1 MSWPR
6 CCTAE
11 GGNDHRGGG
20 VMSVSTRP
28 LDGYVDRA
36 CPPWGCSLQYGHGWT
51 DGWEDEGEQFREH
64 GRHVGDHVH
73 LGTRERVDEPN
84 DLSLQST
91 TFSPT
96 ISVFDGLE
104 RHDMTAEQA
113 RQHSAVVRQAADD
126 LLKAA
131 DEVDRIEA
139 ATA

>member
-1 MSWPR
+1 MSTP
-6 CCTAE
+6 A
-11 GGNDHRGGG
+11 
-20 VMSVSTRP
+20 
-28 LDGYVDRA
+28 LDSIGSPYVDRA
-36 CPPWGCSLQYGHGWT
+36 CPSWGCSLEYGHGWT

-64 GRHVGDHVH
+64 GRSVGKNVH

-84 DLSLQST
+84 DLSLPST
-91 TFSPT
+91 FQSPT
-96 ISVFDGLE
+96 ISLGDGYELE
-104 RHDMTAEQA
+104 RRDMTAEQA